1 MKVVK
6 FVSQVDPD
14 KCTGDKLCERVCP
27 TGAVRVIEKQALV
40 DPERCVACSKCLD
53 RCPSD
58 AISMIDRPEP
68 VVLRTDPRSVDQQ
81 KILELCLKAKMVPG
95 QLVCMCTGTLA
106 KEVAAAI
113 LLGAKSFAD
122 LSLRTGA
129 RSGCG
134 IYCIGSIQR
143 LFEAAGLKVTSP
155 EDHRMYDLTLNMFD
169 VPAEVREK
177 YPQYYLKEDTEI
189 LG

>member
-1 MKVVK
+1 MV
-6 FVSQVDPD
+6 P
-14 KCTGDKLCERVCP
+14 
-27 TGAVRVIEKQALV
+27 
-40 DPERCVACSKCLD
+40 
-53 RCPSD
+53 
-58 AISMIDRPEP
+58 RPEP
-68 VVLRTDPRSVDQQ
+68 LLLRTDPQSVDPQ

-113 LLGAKSFAD
+113 LQGAKSLAD

-169 VPAEVREK
+169 VPAEVQEK
-177 YPQYYLKEDTEI
+177 YPQYYLKEDTKM

>member
-6 FVSQVDPD
+6 FVSTVDPS
-14 KCTGDKLCERVCP
+14 KCNGDKLCETVCP
-27 TGAVRVIEKQALV
+27 TGAICVIDKEARVDQ
-40 DPERCVACSKCLD
+40 ERCVSCSKCWD
-53 RCPSD
+53 RCPSG
-58 AISMIDRPEP
+58 AIEMVSRPEP
-68 VVLRTDPRSVDQQ
+68 VTLRTDPKTVDQD
-81 KILELCLKAKMVPG
+81 KIFELCLKAKMLPG

-113 LLGAKSFAD
+113 LQGAKSFAD
-122 LSLRTGA
+122 LSLKTGA

-143 LFEAAGLKVTSP
+143 IFEAAGLRVTSP

-169 VPAEVREK
+169 VPPELQEK
-177 YPQYYLKEDTEI
+177 YPEYHLKEDTEI

>member
-6 FVSQVDPD
+6 FVSSVDPS
-14 KCTGDKLCERVCP
+14 KCNGDKLCERVCP
-27 TGAVRVIEKQALV
+27 TGAISVIEKEARV
-40 DPERCVACSKCLD
+40 DQERCVACSKCWD

-58 AISMIDRPEP
+58 AIQMVARPEP
-68 VVLRTDPRSVDQQ
+68 VVLRTDPESVDQD
-81 KILELCLKAKMVPG
+81 KIVELCIKAKIAPG

-106 KEVAAAI
+106 REIAAAI
-113 LLGAKSFAD
+113 LQGAKSFED
-122 LSLRTGA
+122 LSLKTGA

-143 LFEAAGLKVTSP
+143 MFEAAGLKVTSP
-155 EDHRMYDLTLNMFD
+155 EDHRMYDMTLNMFD
-169 VPAEVREK
+169 IDPELQEK
-177 YPQYYLKEDTEI
+177 YPEYYLKEGAEL